1 MIIFNLEVCAQALNT
16 QPLPPIYKTICY
28 LEVCAQALHSQTLPP
43 VSPTILSIR
52 GSTNRKNESKRR
64 IGIKI
69 VKLSNHVNSKVIDLE
84 EK

>member
-1 MIIFNLEVCAQALNT
+1 MIIFNLEVYAQALNT
-16 QPLPPIYKTICY
+16 QTLPLYKTICY
-28 LEVCAQALHSQTLPP
+28 LEVWAQALHSQTLPP

-84 EK
+84 EN